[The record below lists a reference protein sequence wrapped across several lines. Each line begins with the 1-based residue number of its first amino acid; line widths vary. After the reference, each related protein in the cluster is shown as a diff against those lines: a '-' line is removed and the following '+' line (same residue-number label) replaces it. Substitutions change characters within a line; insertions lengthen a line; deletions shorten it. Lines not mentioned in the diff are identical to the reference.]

1 MVNQAPLTFTG
12 SSNVTVIVVS
22 IGTLVAFRPG
32 TVENTSGSRSPAG
45 HRWGGDAEF
54 RGSGGLAVKSAELLS
69 MSLQPEWV
77 LNAASV
83 FPRSG
88 AGPPPSKQVAELPY
102 PTKSIMFE
110 PVGQAPVNVVELL
123 TNATLAEVAP
133 IAIVPVASGVGRS
146 TVPPAPAPSW
156 TR

>member
-1 MVNQAPLTFTG
+1 MLSGGSFVSWSVTWEAKIVSVHCSSATKWVSGVSVNTVGPPLTLAVWIPLTLPTMVNQAPLTFTR
-12 SSNVTVIVVS
+12 SSNVTGIVVS

-88 AGPPPSKQVAELPY
+88 AGPPPSKQVAEL
-102 PTKSIMFE
+102 
-110 PVGQAPVNVVELL
+110 
-123 TNATLAEVAP
+123 
-133 IAIVPVASGVGRS
+133 
-146 TVPPAPAPSW
+146 
-156 TR
+156 